1 MEKNKK
7 LCLFTIGPVQT
18 FITNSKKT
26 NDFYNAS
33 SIIKAGVEIAIKVLK
48 GKGGDILFPKF
59 SDENGLS
66 IPNYFIAE
74 IEKLTS
80 NGSEESI
87 EIKIYEKIV
96 DKFIKIIKET
106 GKFHSDDFERL
117 KGRIKAHIKDTLECR
132 FIWVDYNNDYNAVYK
147 NLMRKMQAVKNTR
160 PVYQL
165 IEENRRCTVC
175 GERESLEKMNLKIQN
190 KEYLSLC
197 CSCLLK
203 RLFNEKDITAF
214 SSKYKIDGDKL
225 VYPTNF
231 STEELATLSWFNNV
245 IKGENGK
252 EIIEK
257 ISDESIK
264 VKNNNNKNDNKYGGE
279 LHKKITRILNEETKK
294 GLNEENKKYKDDQNP
309 SNYYAVIRADFDDLG
324 KWFSGKYFDAGKLFD
339 NQEML
344 SSEIKTLG
352 SNLDQYIKNGD
363 KENVLGKAVYIGG
376 DDILCMTSVD
386 YIDRILNKIHDE
398 IDEINK
404 NKKWKRSLT
413 ASISVVI
420 AYHKNPLGEVIQ
432 LSNTT
437 LKNAKKRMKN
447 FKYDKSKNGLAICYV
462 PTNGSYNVSYFYNRK
477 FENIDEFAR
486 DFKRFISQDFIH
498 EFSKE
503 RQLVLNDMKD
513 YSQYEWTCDYLR
525 LIMKRLIH
533 RKNNFK
539 VDLKQGETAKD
550 YNEKIYGQILQLLDE
565 NCNDRTNNIDFENF
579 INMLGC
585 LKFYAD
591 EKFSERSGEDADKN
605 NS

>member
-197 CSCLLK
+197 C
-203 RLFNEKDITAF
+203 
-214 SSKYKIDGDKL
+214 L
-225 VYPTNF
+225 VF
-231 STEELATLSWFNNV
+231 
-245 IKGENGK
+245 
-252 EIIEK
+252 
-257 ISDESIK
+257 
-264 VKNNNNKNDNKYGGE
+264 
-279 LHKKITRILNEETKK
+279 
-294 GLNEENKKYKDDQNP
+294 
-309 SNYYAVIRADFDDLG
+309 
-324 KWFSGKYFDAGKLFD
+324 
-339 NQEML
+339 
-344 SSEIKTLG
+344 
-352 SNLDQYIKNGD
+352 
-363 KENVLGKAVYIGG
+363 
-376 DDILCMTSVD
+376 
-386 YIDRILNKIHDE
+386 
-398 IDEINK
+398 
-404 NKKWKRSLT
+404 
-413 ASISVVI
+413 
-420 AYHKNPLGEVIQ
+420 
-432 LSNTT
+432 
-437 LKNAKKRMKN
+437 
-447 FKYDKSKNGLAICYV
+447 
-462 PTNGSYNVSYFYNRK
+462 
-477 FENIDEFAR
+477 
-486 DFKRFISQDFIH
+486 
-498 EFSKE
+498 
-503 RQLVLNDMKD
+503 
-513 YSQYEWTCDYLR
+513 
-525 LIMKRLIH
+525 
-533 RKNNFK
+533 
-539 VDLKQGETAKD
+539 
-550 YNEKIYGQILQLLDE
+550 
-565 NCNDRTNNIDFENF
+565 
-579 INMLGC
+579 
-585 LKFYAD
+585 
-591 EKFSERSGEDADKN
+591 
-605 NS
+605 